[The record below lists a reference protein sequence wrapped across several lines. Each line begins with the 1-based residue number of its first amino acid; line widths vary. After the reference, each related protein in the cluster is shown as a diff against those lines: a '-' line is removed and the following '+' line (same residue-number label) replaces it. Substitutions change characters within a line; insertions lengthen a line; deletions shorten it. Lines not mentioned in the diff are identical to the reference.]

1 MAAMAARL
9 VVTAALLMAATV
21 ALPTEVTV
29 ARRTALAL
37 LAVWVL
43 LVVITV
49 VITAQADMVAVQL
62 AMVATRV
69 AMVATRVAMAV
80 HPAVTVAAATK
91 CTLSQDT
98 PPPFWY
104 ARFHF
109 V

>member
-1 MAAMAARL
+1 
-9 VVTAALLMAATV
+9 
-21 ALPTEVTV
+21 
-29 ARRTALAL
+29 
-37 LAVWVL
+37 
-43 LVVITV
+43 
-49 VITAQADMVAVQL
+49 MVAVQL
-62 AMVATRV
+62 AMVATRVAMVATRV

>member
-1 MAAMAARL
+1 M
-9 VVTAALLMAATV
+9 VTAALLMAATV

-69 AMVATRVAMAV
+69 AMAV

>member
-1 MAAMAARL
+1 M
-9 VVTAALLMAATV
+9 
-21 ALPTEVTV
+21 

-69 AMVATRVAMAV
+69 AMAV